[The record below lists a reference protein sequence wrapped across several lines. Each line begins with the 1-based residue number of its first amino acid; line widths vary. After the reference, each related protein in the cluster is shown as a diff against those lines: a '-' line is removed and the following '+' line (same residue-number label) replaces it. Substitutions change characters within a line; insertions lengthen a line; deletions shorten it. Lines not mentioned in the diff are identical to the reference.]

1 MGKPAPDR
9 LNNSLEEDCEEAARS
24 RCPVPCSRH
33 CQAPRRLPPR
43 SAARKTEQHSSNQPP
58 APAGSRDRD
67 FDTAGARPD
76 RRGCA
81 LGRARCPA
89 RSPRSSEGR
98 GENPAPVW
106 REREGAPSESW
117 QPREPRAQLS
127 SAGAARGASAGSRT
141 EPGRS
146 HGSLGGFLGLG
157 TEPAQDGNTATNSTG
172 TRCCTL
178 PMKNSLSPGCDSHP
192 VPTPK

>member
-127 SAGAARGASAGSRT
+127 SAQQGLPGEHRPAAGQ
-141 EPGRS
+141 
-146 HGSLGGFLGLG
+146 SLGG
-157 TEPAQDGNTATNSTG
+157 ATGASG
-172 TRCCTL
+172 A
-178 PMKNSLSPGCDSHP
+178 SSASGQSPGWEHRHEQHWHQVLHP
-192 VPTPK
+192 PHEQLSVPWM